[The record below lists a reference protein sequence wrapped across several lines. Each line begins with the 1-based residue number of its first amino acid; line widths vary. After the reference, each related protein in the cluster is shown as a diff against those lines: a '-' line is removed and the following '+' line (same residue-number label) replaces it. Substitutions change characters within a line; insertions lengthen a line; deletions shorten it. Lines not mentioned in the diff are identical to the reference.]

1 MRIVAVDAPCLRS
14 PIHKVILS
22 WASHVIHDFFATIF
36 LKRFA
41 DARAESLQH
50 LVPRSPRPL
59 PAPARPR
66 PPHRIKDAV
75 GIMNLSDRRR
85 TLRTKPSAACWMLRV
100 TFKLRDLSRFLI
112 DIGEKSASRFAVEAY
127 GGNKLVMFFN
137 AARPRSGIEFDP
149 VVPLLHRRVRGEVA
163 TVALEISHC

>member
-22 WASHVIHDFFATIF
+22 GASHVIHDFFATIF

-59 PAPARPR
+59 PAPARAGPL
-66 PPHRIKDAV
+66 HRIKDAI
-75 GIMNLSDRRR
+75 GIVNLSDRSWAFC
-85 TLRTKPSAACWMLRV
+85 TEPSATGRMLRV
-100 TFKLRDLSRFLI
+100 ALKLRDLSGCLI
-112 DIGEKSASRFAVEAY
+112 DIGKKSASRFAVEAD
-127 GGNKLVMFFN
+127 GRNEVVMLFD
-137 AARPRSGIEFDP
+137 ATRPGVGIEF
-149 VVPLLHRRVRGEVA
+149 
-163 TVALEISHC
+163 